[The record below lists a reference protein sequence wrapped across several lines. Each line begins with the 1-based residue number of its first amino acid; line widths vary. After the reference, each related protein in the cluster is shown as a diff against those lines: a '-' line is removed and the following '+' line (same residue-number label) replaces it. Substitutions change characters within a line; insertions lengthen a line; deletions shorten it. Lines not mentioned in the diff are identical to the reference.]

1 MRGQYYTQQPL
12 SRNAGGLL
20 FWLGELTIP
29 KECYSKFYWWA
40 SVGFLQNV
48 KQSAD
53 LNLRRLMVVCQLR
66 YEAAHYDCSTEDV
79 VSV

>member
-29 KECYSKFYWWA
+29 KECYYKFCWQGI
-40 SVGFLQNV
+40 VGFLQNV
-48 KQSAD
+48 TLFAYDDHIQY
-53 LNLRRLMVVCQLR
+53 VVCWP
-66 YEAAHYDCSTEDV
+66 YK
-79 VSV
+79 

>member
-29 KECYSKFYWWA
+29 KECYYKFCWQGI
-40 SVGFLQNV
+40 VGFLVNGEV
-48 KQSAD
+48 LTA
-53 LNLRRLMVVCQLR
+53 NLDHHM
-66 YEAAHYDCSTEDV
+66 
-79 VSV
+79 